1 MRGFL
6 KDLLELVKRDY
17 DTDDLKDFE
26 NTILKGCDFNR
37 DGKINKKV
45 KETYYMNDIKL
56 ATLI

>member
-1 MRGFL
+1 M
-6 KDLLELVKRDY
+6 LELVKRDY

-45 KETYYMNDIKL
+45 KGTYYINDIKL
-56 ATLI
+56 ATLIE

>member
-1 MRGFL
+1 M
-6 KDLLELVKRDY
+6 LELVKRDY

-45 KETYYMNDIKL
+45 KATYYINDIKL